1 MSLQT
6 RSRVLP
12 FAGVAFCTGLLRQTA
27 TAQAAAQPNASDP
40 REVPVS
46 RIKTPL
52 ENLPGVE
59 KLPLRKEMP
68 DVMATNRREFES
80 RRAIA
85 QFFSDSAR
93 SQGSSAWRYRGRPF
107 AKSPQAIP
115 TTQPPSQQNRSTR
128 SRGSIARTRRRGL
141 PRLGLGKSLD
151 VASAQQTCT
160 TE

>member
-27 TAQAAAQPNASDP
+27 TAQAAPQPNASDP

-68 DVMATNRREFES
+68 DVVATNGES
-80 RRAIA
+80 
-85 QFFSDSAR
+85 SSLVGPSR
-93 SQGSSAWRYRGRPF
+93 SSLA
-107 AKSPQAIP
+107 
-115 TTQPPSQQNRSTR
+115 
-128 SRGSIARTRRRGL
+128 TRRD
-141 PRLGLGKSLD
+141 PRDPAHGVIVEDLS
-151 VASAQQTCT
+151 
-160 TE
+160 